1 MALAGFSADDISL
14 QTEKGVLT
22 IEAQKAD
29 DGGNYIHQGIAAR
42 AFSKMFRLAEYMKV
56 NDAQFVDRILT
67 IFLQREIP
75 EADKP
80 KQISISTKQKK
91 LIKAADT
98 PMLRHRVYHPC
109 RNRMTG
115 WPERP
120 PHFLSASGIQHTDNG
135 PRLHLRLKLPLH
147 YRPLRSRLCQRGSR
161 GTECGHR
168 RRRPLSVAAW
178 IRGQCKNEQSFSPSR
193 RDLLAAIII
202 GCMVAFI
209 GFGFATSFGVFLS
222 HVG

>member
-1 MALAGFSADDISL
+1 MTLFTSPMARQFVGFETLFDELNKLSDRKEPNYPAYNIAKDDDEHYRIEVALAGFSADNISL

-56 NDAQFVDRILT
+56 NDAQFVDGILT

-91 LIKAADT
+91 LIKAA
-98 PMLRHRVYHPC
+98 
-109 RNRMTG
+109 
-115 WPERP
+115 
-120 PHFLSASGIQHTDNG
+120 
-135 PRLHLRLKLPLH
+135 
-147 YRPLRSRLCQRGSR
+147 
-161 GTECGHR
+161 
-168 RRRPLSVAAW
+168 
-178 IRGQCKNEQSFSPSR
+178 
-193 RDLLAAIII
+193 
-202 GCMVAFI
+202 
-209 GFGFATSFGVFLS
+209 
-222 HVG
+222 